1 MIVTTS
7 LPAPIA
13 DNWDWQSTAA
23 CRDVEPEAFF
33 LPENARGPSK
43 RMRETAAKAVCARCP
58 IQRRCLD
65 WALTV
70 GEAYGVWGGM
80 TPAERGAIDQRHRQY
95 A

>member
-1 MIVTTS
+1 MIVTAA

-13 DNWDWQSTAA
+13 DNWQWQSTAA
-23 CRDVEPEAFF
+23 CREINPEVFF
-33 LPENARGPSK
+33 LPENARGSSK
-43 RMRETAAKAVCARCP
+43 RMREAAAKAVCARCP
-58 IQRRCLD
+58 IRLRCLD

-80 TPAERGAIDQRHRQY
+80 TPQERARIDQPRQRS